1 MNYQKMAANQ
11 IPDMEHT
18 FTTQQQDTVNVAGWI
33 VNNSLKFTR
42 SEKIH

>member
-18 FTTQQQDTVNVAGWI
+18 FTTQQQDTVNAAGRI
-33 VNNSLKFTR
+33 VKNSLKFTL
-42 SEKIH
+42 SEGSH